1 MTLTAMWA
9 TPLIGGALVAF
20 LPPRLGKWFGAL
32 VALVTLVV
40 AGYVAFSF
48 APDYHGYQFNESL
61 GWIPQFNIFYRLG
74 VDGISLWLLVLNA
87 FLTVIAV
94 LATPVKARTS
104 GFVGLLLAMSAGL
117 AGVFMATDLVL
128 FYVFWEAMLI
138 PAYFLLWLHGE
149 GPRPGGAALKFVL
162 YTLAGSLLML
172 VGIIGEYIATG
183 KQTFDL
189 SQLATLA
196 PSPSLQF
203 GLFFVFALAFAI
215 KTPLF
220 PFHSWLPDAYMAAP
234 TPMLIT
240 FAGVMGKAGAY
251 GFLRI
256 AVPLFPQPADWWDW
270 RWVIPVLAVAAIIWG
285 ALMALVQ
292 NDMKLL
298 VSYSSIS
305 HMGFI
310 VLGIFSF
317 NIQGQQGA
325 VLQMVNHGIIIAAL
339 FLIVAWI
346 SDLTG
351 TRDHRLP
358 LGVGAVV
365 RRPRRGHALDLP
377 VDAAKGLVDVRIERV
392 LRVAAHLMLVQQKS
406 DLRERHGAVDAPPRR
421 QPRRGERGEARAE
434 LAEAGVFPLQRCG
447 RIVPQGA
454 IDAPEL
460 GIESAAAQVS
470 RDHRELLQQVADVLV
485 LEHREALIGR
495 MPCRHRLR
503 YRRPRARGYRGQQQ
517 RHGERRLQLAQGS
530 VHGSL
535 PRPARPAGREAYDA
549 SPAAA
554 KARQRR

>member
-1 MTLTAMWA
+1 MTLTAIWA
-9 TPLIGGALVAF
+9 IPLVGALLVAF
-20 LPPRLGKWFGAL
+20 LPPRFGKWLGAV
-32 VALVTLVV
+32 VALIALVV
-40 AGYVAFSF
+40 AAVVAFSF
-48 APDYHGYQFNESL
+48 APDHRGYQFTERL
-61 GWIPQFNIFYRLG
+61 EWIPQFSIFYRLG

-94 LATPVKARTS
+94 LATPVTARTS
-104 GFVGLLLAMSAGL
+104 GFVALLLAMSAGL
-117 AGVFMATDLVL
+117 AGVFLATDLVL

-149 GPRPGGAALKFVL
+149 GPRPGNAALKFVL

-189 SQLATLA
+189 AKLATLA

-256 AVPLFPQPADWWDW
+256 AVPLFPQPSDWWDW
-270 RWVIPVLAVAAIIWG
+270 RWVIPVLAVVAIIWG

-292 NDMKLL
+292 NDMKLI

-310 VLGIFSF
+310 VLGIFAF

-325 VLQMVNHGIIIAAL
+325 LLQMVNHGIIIAAL

-346 SDLTG
+346 ADLTG
-351 TRDHRLP
+351 TRD
-358 LGVGAVV
+358 
-365 RRPRRGHALDLP
+365 RRTVAGLALRMP
-377 VDAAKGLVDVRIERV
+377 V
-392 LRVAAHLMLVQQKS
+392 M
-406 DLRERHGAVDAPPRR
+406 
-421 QPRRGERGEARAE
+421 
-434 LAEAGVFPLQRCG
+434 AGVFAVVAFAALGLPGLNSFVGEFMTLLGAWQRAPLLA
-447 RIVPQGA
+447 VFGA
-454 IDAPEL
+454 I
-460 GIESAAAQVS
+460 G
-470 RDHRELLQQVADVLV
+470 LV
-485 LEHREALIGR
+485 LTPVYIL
-495 MPCRHRLR
+495 RLF
-503 YRRPRARGYRGQQQ
+503 
-517 RHGERRLQLAQGS
+517 QG
-530 VHGSL
+530 VMQGT
-535 PRPARPAGREAYDA
+535 PAGPVPRSDIYAGQLMLLAPLVALMFALGLAPGVLTSLMNSLGQTGLY
-549 SPAAA
+549 
-554 KARQRR
+554 R